1 MSSLRLPNRPV
12 VPRNKDSHP
21 NQDLPSDLADRLARA
36 IEGSTDGIWDWDLV
50 TGELFLSGRAQWL
63 FGASP
68 GRSVRTMDEWQ
79 RHITIHP
86 DDDAFHSNV
95 LESFA
100 SREPLQE
107 GQWRALQPDGE
118 FRWVK
123 FRGVCFRDANGRP
136 VRAAGSVS
144 DMDAQIRAEE
154 ALRASEERFALAVL
168 GSSDGIWDWSIDK
181 DEMFMSERAQAL
193 YGLTP
198 GPDTRRREEWRA
210 AIQLHP
216 DDVPHQLQS
225 VEGHLAGG
233 PAYDGHWRV
242 LHQDGQ
248 YRWVRIRGICERDAA
263 GRALRLAGSV
273 SDVDAQIK
281 TEAALRTSE
290 ERFVLAVAGSQDGIW
305 DWDVERDH
313 MFLSERAQALL
324 GLEISCP
331 AAASRQWFRLMRFH
345 PDDAANA
352 KQSLIACVRGGG
364 NFDGKWRVIFAD
376 GSQHWVRVRGI
387 GQVRSDGRS
396 ARIAGSISDVSAL
409 VKAENSLAQTRKLEA
424 LGTLAGGIAHD
435 FNNILAAILGYAEL
449 LQRDLPSDGQA
460 HADVQRITVA
470 GERGRALV
478 ERILTFSRSSASTR
492 APVRVRDV
500 IAESIAMVK
509 ATLPSNVQLASRLD
523 ASDALCLCDPTQIHQ
538 LFMNLASNAVQ
549 VLPTGGA
556 VNVGLDLVHV
566 PSKDGMSP
574 RSNTKEGFIR
584 LTVADD
590 GPGIAEDVLQRIF
603 DPFFTTRGGRG
614 GTGLGLSLVHGIVT
628 DLGGEIEV
636 STKVGEGSCFTVL
649 LPRHRDGR
657 ADPEASARDASDP
670 SDGRRLLVVDDE
682 ATLVDLLRRVL
693 TSAGYQV
700 DCFNNSQAALQ
711 AFEAKPEQ
719 YDLVITDERMPG
731 LSGVQLIRAI
741 KGIRQD
747 LPVVMLSG
755 HVDASTAEAAGLA
768 GVDRIMKKPASIH
781 AIAATVEDLFS
792 PTQSNDPTLG

>member
-12 VPRNKDSHP
+12 VPRNRDSHP

-95 LESFA
+95 LQSFA
-100 SREPLQE
+100 SGEPLQE

-305 DWDVERDH
+305 DWDVE
-313 MFLSERAQALL
+313 
-324 GLEISCP
+324 
-331 AAASRQWFRLMRFH
+331 
-345 PDDAANA
+345 DDAANA

-435 FNNILAAILGYAEL
+435 FNNILAAILGYSEL
-449 LQRDLPSDGQA
+449 LQRDLPPDGQS

-492 APVRVRDV
+492 VPVRVRDV

-556 VNVGLDLVHV
+556 VHVGLDLVHGPNKGGTA
-566 PSKDGMSP
+566 PSSK
-574 RSNTKEGFIR
+574 TQEGFIR

-614 GTGLGLSLVHGIVT
+614 GTGLGLSLVHGIVR

-649 LPRHRDGR
+649 LPRYTDGR
-657 ADPEASARDASDP
+657 GDPEASARDASDP
-670 SDGRRLLVVDDE
+670 NDGRRLLVVDDE

-711 AFEAKPEQ
+711 AFEAKPQQ

-741 KGIRQD
+741 KGVRRD
-747 LPVVMLSG
+747 LPIVMLSG

-768 GVDRIMKKPASIH
+768 GVDLIMKKPASIH
-781 AIAATVEDLFS
+781 AIAAAVEDLFS
-792 PTQSNDPTLG
+792 PSQSNDPTLG